1 MQKSGRLK
9 NIIDPALI
17 LNFLPISDNDDYGD
31 DKDLPVLLAHAVI
44 DLPNGRVRLRAWTS
58 HQRAHLV
65 KAAKEQFL
73 NLKIL
78 LLKTQ
83 AQRSPLSQVKLD
95 YNNGYLETW
104 LFSAILAPPPVLGFA
119 ANIALWLSATYVLL
133 MRIKSRVMRM
143 EIMSMSKVM
152 RMRIMSTE
160 MMVSI
165 IVVMVVV
172 SVYQL

>member
-31 DKDLPVLLAHAVI
+31 DKDLPVLLAHSVI

-95 YNNGYLETW
+95 YNNGYLET
-104 LFSAILAPPPVLGFA
+104 
-119 ANIALWLSATYVLL
+119 
-133 MRIKSRVMRM
+133 
-143 EIMSMSKVM
+143 
-152 RMRIMSTE
+152 
-160 MMVSI
+160 
-165 IVVMVVV
+165 
-172 SVYQL
+172 